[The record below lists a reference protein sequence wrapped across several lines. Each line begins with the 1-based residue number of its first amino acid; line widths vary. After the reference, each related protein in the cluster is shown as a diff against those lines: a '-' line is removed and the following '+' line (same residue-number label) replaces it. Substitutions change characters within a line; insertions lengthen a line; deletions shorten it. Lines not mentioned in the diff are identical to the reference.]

1 MYSYIKGTLE
11 EINNDSITVE
21 CNHIG
26 YKIYATRST
35 FSDLFIG
42 SNIKVYLQQI
52 VREDELSLYGF
63 ASVDEKNMFLKL
75 ISVSGVGPKSAL
87 AMLSDIGPSSIALAI
102 VTGDAKS
109 LTKVSGIGIKI
120 AQRLILELKGS
131 VDNNEFISQSN
142 YTDNLVNDDIVQEA
156 ITAIMALGFSRSEAI
171 KSVGKVKNANNVE
184 EIIRSVLQNM
194 DSSK

>member
-21 CNHIG
+21 CNDIG
-26 YKIYATRST
+26 YKIYATRAT
-35 FSDLFIG
+35 FADLFIG
-42 SNIKVYLQQI
+42 SKIKVYLQQI

-63 ASVDEKNMFLKL
+63 SSLDEKNMFLKL

-87 AMLSDIGPSSIALAI
+87 AMLSDIGPSNIALAI

-120 AQRLILELKGS
+120 AQRLILELKGNI
-131 VDNNEFISQSN
+131 DNDEFMPQSN
-142 YTDNLVNDDIVQEA
+142 YNDSTVNDDIVQEA
-156 ITAIMALGFSRSEAI
+156 ITAIMALGFTRSEAV
-171 KSVGKVKNANNVE
+171 KSVGKVKNFDSVE
-184 EIIRSVLQNM
+184 DIIRCVLQNM